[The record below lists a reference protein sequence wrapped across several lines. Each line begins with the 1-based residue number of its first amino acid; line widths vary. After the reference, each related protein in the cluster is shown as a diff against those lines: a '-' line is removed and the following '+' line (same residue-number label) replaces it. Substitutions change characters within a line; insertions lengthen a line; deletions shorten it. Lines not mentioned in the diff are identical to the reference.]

1 MSSPNPDDF
10 KRRFVV
16 SYFMGDGSISVY
28 EPPIQNSGFAGGKFL
43 ERQRVMRYKSA
54 QGFGDWMT
62 ESDLLIELPGTVWIN
77 NYPFVLLETDKFTL
91 RYVNQG
97 RIDSI
102 VDIKQIHAKIAGAA
116 GAQGGQLREAFRERD
131 LMETG
136 LVTLEPPPP
145 PPSRTNWTR
154 LVPPSVLIG
163 HVSSLTPY

>member
-116 GAQGGQLREAFRERD
+116 GAQGG
-131 LMETG
+131 
-136 LVTLEPPPP
+136 
-145 PPSRTNWTR
+145 
-154 LVPPSVLIG
+154 
-163 HVSSLTPY
+163 